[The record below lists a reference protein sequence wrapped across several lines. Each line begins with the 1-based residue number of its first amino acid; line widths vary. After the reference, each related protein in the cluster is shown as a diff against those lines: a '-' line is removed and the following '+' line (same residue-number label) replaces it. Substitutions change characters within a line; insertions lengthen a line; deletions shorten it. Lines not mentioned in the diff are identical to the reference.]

1 MRRHLSQWVLIPVL
15 LTIMTSSCKE
25 IFEPSIAKHDVE
37 LLSPADNY
45 ISNKYTL
52 VFWVEPIDDALFYRL
67 QVVSPDFDDVGA
79 LILDTLIN
87 TNKFSFTFDPG
98 EYQWR
103 VSAENGSSKTAY
115 SRPRSFIVNYSSIEQ
130 QRVILSSP
138 VNNLI
143 TNHANIA
150 FKWMALFGADQYRLQ
165 IDTNN
170 FADENAL
177 LVNKLTSNIEMI
189 EVLTRDHV
197 YHWRVRAETDTVQSL
212 WSMVNSIR
220 FDTTPPGRVSLKTPL
235 KGETLNLPVI
245 LQWNT
250 VLSAKK
256 YKLYALKSD
265 SSSLFDTDFPL
276 LLNGTNYTFNRGR
289 ADDSIYWR
297 VSAIDEAGN
306 EGESSE
312 LRNFILR

>member
-1 MRRHLSQWVLIPVL
+1 MRKHMLQWVIIPVL
-15 LTIMTSSCKE
+15 LAIMASACKE
-25 IFEPSIAKHDVE
+25 IFEPSIAKHDVA

-45 ISNKYTL
+45 ISNKYS
-52 VFWVEPIDDALFYRL
+52 VMFWVEPIDDALFYRL
-67 QVVSPDFDDVGA
+67 QVVSPDFDTMDA

-87 TNKFSFTFDPG
+87 TNKFSFTLDPG

-115 SRPRSFIVNYSSIEQ
+115 SLPRSFIINFSSIEQ
-130 QRVILSSP
+130 QRVMLSAP
-138 VNNLI
+138 ANHLI
-143 TNHANIA
+143 TNQANIL
-150 FKWMALFGADQYRLQ
+150 FRWMSLFGADQYRLQ

-170 FADENAL
+170 FADESAM
-177 LVNKLTSNIEMI
+177 LVNKLTSNIEMM
-189 EVLTRDHV
+189 EVLTRDQV
-197 YHWRVRAETDTVQSL
+197 YYWRVRAEADTVQSL
-212 WSMVNSIR
+212 WSVINSVR

-235 KGETLNLPVI
+235 KGERRSLPVV

-250 VLSAKK
+250 TPSAKR

-276 LLNGTNYTFNRGR
+276 IVNGTGYTFNRGQPE
-289 ADDSIYWR
+289 DSIYWK